1 MASRN
6 TKFGPAASQ
15 EQLNQDFLV
24 WFAIDLN
31 PFSMINNTGLRYF
44 FSKNMP
50 QLHIPDESTL
60 RKKPLMEI
68 YDATVDQV
76 SADLADAQCINL
88 MFDGWSD
95 RHAGLHHIG
104 LRAQFIRADWVGR
117 VVTLSVMPCG
127 SDALRIKEH
136 IMSEIEHF
144 IPNYNDKTIYSTHD
158 GASVMLK
165 VSKLLKVE
173 NWFHCAAHAVHL
185 LLTTDSLKRI
195 PEIMAVL
202 TKCKSIVNA
211 LHFKSDILL
220 REVYTSNDKVVMDE
234 MLDKISHLMELQQD
248 ENSIELSDD
257 TSLCEINAC
266 NGADDVNL
274 ALECDDD
281 DSLQTTQEGTH
292 GRHQA
297 SQGSGTKRGWRL
309 QNEICTRW
317 NSSLEMAESL
327 LHMKSEVTN
336 ALKRIGKY
344 DKCLAVDEWALL
356 DELANFLQTFRGL
369 TELVSCKVTSLSLIP
384 LMRAEISDA
393 CRLTAKDCDEL
404 KSVKR
409 LVMKNLDKR
418 LPVSRHVELA
428 TLLDPATVSLL
439 GSSDSN
445 KEETLYSAVMESRA
459 SQPNSSSDPQRASLD
474 EVEQADDNCGECE
487 ASSAATCS
495 KKMRLVQKH
504 SLLVH
509 SADQVARDEVKRYLS
524 LGTSAAQEDPLV
536 FWKMN
541 ERNFPMLA
549 VLAKRYLT
557 QSASSVAVENM
568 FSTTGIIVNGKR
580 STLAPHRLNWL
591 TFIHDNYPLYFDM
604 GPSGNSDP
612 GIAASFSRAKQN

>member
-1 MASRN
+1 MVRRN
-6 TKFGPAASQ
+6 PKFGPAASQ

-24 WFAIDLN
+24 WFALDLN

-44 FSKNMP
+44 FSKNIP
-50 QLHIPDESTL
+50 QLHVPDESTL

-76 SADLADAQCINL
+76 SADLAEAQCINL

-104 LRAQFIRADWVGR
+104 LRAQFIREDWVGR

-127 SDALRIKEH
+127 SDAVRIKEH
-136 IMSEIEHF
+136 IMSEIERF

-158 GASVMLK
+158 GASVMIK

-195 PEIMAVL
+195 PEIMAVIA
-202 TKCKSIVNA
+202 KCKSIVNA

-220 REVYTSNDKVVMDE
+220 SELYNSNDKVIMDE
-234 MLDKISHLMELQQD
+234 MLDKISYLMELQQD

-257 TSLCEINAC
+257 TSLSEINAY
-266 NGADDVNL
+266 NSADDVNL

-281 DSLQTTQEGTH
+281 DCLQTTQDGTH
-292 GRHQA
+292 GRHQDFK
-297 SQGSGTKRGWRL
+297 GSGTKRGWRL

-327 LHMKSEVTN
+327 LHMKCEVTN

-344 DKCLAVDEWALL
+344 DHCLAVDEWALL
-356 DELANFLQTFRGL
+356 DELAKFLQTFRGL

-409 LVMKNLDKR
+409 LVLKNLDKR
-418 LPVSRHVELA
+418 LPVTRHVELA

-439 GSSDSN
+439 GSSDSI
-445 KEETLYSAVMESRA
+445 KEETLYSAVLAIRD
-459 SQPNSSSDPQRASLD
+459 SQSNSSSDPQRLSLD
-474 EVEQADDNCGECE
+474 VEQASQADANCGECE
-487 ASSAATCS
+487 ASTAATCS

-504 SLLVH
+504 SLLVQ

-524 LGTSAAQEDPLV
+524 LGTSAAQEDPLA
-536 FWKMN
+536 FWKTN
-541 ERNFPMLA
+541 ERSFPMLA

-604 GPSGNSDP
+604 GPSGK
-612 GIAASFSRAKQN
+612 RQL